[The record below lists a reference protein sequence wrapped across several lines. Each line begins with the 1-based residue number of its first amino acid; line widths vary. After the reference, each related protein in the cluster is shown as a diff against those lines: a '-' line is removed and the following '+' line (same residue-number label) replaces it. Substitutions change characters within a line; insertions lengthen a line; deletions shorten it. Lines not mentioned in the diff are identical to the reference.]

1 MGYSYRKY
9 IRSESGAFGC
19 VKCKTH
25 LAALE
30 HLESHAF
37 QGQTGRA
44 LLFSNVVNYVLSK
57 AEDRG
62 MTTGVHTVADLQCRR
77 CNLQLGWK
85 YIFAYDESQK
95 YKEGKY
101 ILEKARITKVDGG
114 LSNRRMELYSRNGMT
129 YSDEEQDSDDE

>member
-1 MGYSYRKY
+1 MGYTYRRY
-9 IRSESGAFGC
+9 IRSEAGAFGC

-44 LLFSNVVNYVLSK
+44 LLFSNVVNYNLSK

-77 CNLQLGWK
+77 CKLQLGWK
-85 YIFAYDESQK
+85 YLFAQK

-101 ILEKARITKVDGG
+101 ILEKARITKVDNG
-114 LSNRRMELYSRNGMT
+114 LSKRRMEMSSSNGT
-129 YSDEEQDSDDE
+129 SNSDEQDSEDE